1 MNTSVLII
9 SMARCGSSVLYE
21 LIKNNLGDRCIG
33 FFEPE
38 GISFLETG
46 VHSLESE
53 NPVLAKF
60 ILRPYLSLNRDLS
73 KSFTKTIGLIRD
85 PRDNLLSRLLFRMV
99 SPKFIENPKV
109 CRNLLP
115 LLEKKL
121 EMPHSVSMIDLFR
134 SIEATNLME
143 KMIDH
148 RFQENLELYM
158 QWHDSSKNAFIFPY
172 EDFITNDLSSLG
184 NYLEIAIKSSDSLK
198 VVSPKIKRSG
208 GMGEWRQWFTAEDI
222 DFFRPR
228 MSSFMKR
235 YGYADDW
242 ELPKVPVIDPS
253 TSIDYVKQHAG
264 LAGLVV

>member
-1 MNTSVLII
+1 MNSTVLII
-9 SMARCGSSVLYE
+9 SMARCGSSGFFE
-21 LIKNNLGDRCIG
+21 LLKNNLGHKCIG
-33 FFEPE
+33 FFEPNE
-38 GISFLETG
+38 IEFSESDLEDLQT
-46 VHSLESE
+46 E
-53 NPVLAKF
+53 NPVVVKYL
-60 ILRPYLSLNRDLS
+60 LRPYLSINRDFS
-73 KSFTKTIGLIRD
+73 QIFTKTIGLIRD

-99 SPKFIENPKV
+99 SPRFIQNPQIYSEII
-109 CRNLLP
+109 P

-121 EMPHSVSMIDLFR
+121 ATPHSVSMIDLFR

-158 QWHDSSKNAFIFPY
+158 QWHDSSKSAFIFPY
-172 EDFITNDLSSLG
+172 EDFIANDFSSLG
-184 NYLEIAIKSSDSLK
+184 NYLGFSVKSNNSLK
-198 VVSPKIKRSG
+198 VVFPAIKRSG

-242 ELPKVPVIDPS
+242 ELPKVPVIDPT